1 MLDLHTEYHGLEAS
15 CAGAHSSSRWR
26 RAFDHCPQPLMGHG
40 ESADAVPFL
49 LAFRIFISR
58 ARCFGIGWCGA
69 VLTLAITHST
79 RSTRAIESGAAFK
92 GCMSQTLEEATR
104 ALSYSPRR
112 SRPHGSRFHSSLLN
126 LPRYY
131 LSDAKNSPATFQFS
145 HRSEACR
152 RESPKG
158 PCLASH
164 NSGQAQWSFS

>member
-1 MLDLHTEYHGLEAS
+1 MLSLPRSERSRNAFWPPAFGTFPERPERGRPRTEAVACVLSTVPAQISTDGHERPGSLLLITRRKTS
-15 CAGAHSSSRWR
+15 PTTVAHRN
-26 RAFDHCPQPLMGHG
+26 
-40 ESADAVPFL
+40 
-49 LAFRIFISR
+49 ISR
-58 ARCFGIGWCGA
+58 
-69 VLTLAITHST
+69 VPTL
-79 RSTRAIESGAAFK
+79 
-92 GCMSQTLEEATR
+92 
-104 ALSYSPRR
+104 
-112 SRPHGSRFHSSLLN
+112 HGSRFHSSLLN